1 MLRFWLDC
9 TWLLSICSMRA
20 PWGDGTLC
28 AQPGTSR
35 CRALQHLPHIAQILH
50 WIYHHINF
58 SVIILWAIAL
68 QSVHQKGLHIL
79 VIWCYNLLRCT
90 VQEHSPTIFVI
101 FKWRQHQH
109 QRQILQMVG
118 GDFWSRILSVL
129 RFVDLKI
136 QQLCPVTWFEAKPK
150 RCRNDKIRA
159 PVVSKVFHQ
168 DLYLHLPQSNTIPV
182 PIIITMSSFPCCGTL
197 LFYLHNSARLN

>member
-1 MLRFWLDC
+1 MTPLDLQHEGTVRWRHPLCTAGYISLQSIAASTSHCTNTALDLSSYQLLCDYSVSDC
-9 TWLLSICSMRA
+9 TPECSSKRA
-20 PWGDGTLC
+20 CT
-28 AQPGTSR
+28 
-35 CRALQHLPHIAQILH
+35 
-50 WIYHHINF
+50 
-58 SVIILWAIAL
+58 
-68 QSVHQKGLHIL
+68 L

-129 RFVDLKI
+129 RFVHLKI
-136 QQLCPVTWFEAKPK
+136 QQLCPVTWFEPKPK
-150 RCRNDKIRA
+150 RCCNDKIRA

-168 DLYLHLPQSNTIPV
+168 DLYLHLPQSNTTPV
-182 PIIITMSSFPCCGTL
+182 PIIITMSSFPCWGTL
-197 LFYLHNSARLN
+197 FNSARLN